1 MFQED
6 EDWIQPSSASSIQ
19 AIGGLQEALTLWE
32 EPFALLS
39 SQIQMLISSRNIL
52 TDTPRDKV

>member
-6 EDWIQPSSASSIQ
+6 KDWIPLSSASSIQ
-19 AIGGLQEALTLWE
+19 AICGLQEALTLWE